1 MNHDMMRRFA
11 FIETRLLW
19 GGGFTASELA
29 AAFGIARQNAQLTIA
44 SYCRKHPRQMAYD
57 RRCRRQV
64 RTEDFRANYVRDDV
78 GRFLEY
84 QRAAAHTALYLDDP
98 TWVDLPFTDV
108 DDLVKPFYD
117 KEAARAVLA
126 ALRRQEVVEIEYWSK
141 SATRV
146 RRISPHHLVFA
157 DGRYHVR
164 AYCHDLLNWFD
175 LVLPRI
181 IAAQHADDPWVSGD
195 GDTDWHQREDL
206 SFFVNPDLPESAQA
220 AVRLDYLPQGAE
232 RLLVRGVRKA
242 LTMYIQRRLCRL
254 DWRFGVPLWIV
265 AENPGAA

>member
-1 MNHDMMRRFA
+1 MNHDMIRRYA

-19 GGGFTASELA
+19 GDGFTASELA
-29 AAFGIARQNAQLTIA
+29 AAFGIARQNAQLTIT
-44 SYCRKHPRQMAYD
+44 SYCQQHPRQMAYD

-64 RTEDFRANYVRDDV
+64 RTEDFKVNYVRDDV

-108 DDLVKPFYD
+108 DDLVRSFYD
-117 KEAARAVLA
+117 KEATRTVLA

-146 RRISPHHLVFA
+146 RHMSPHHLVFA

-164 AYCHDLLNWFD
+164 SYCHELHQWLDY
-175 LVLPRI
+175 VLARI
-181 IAAQHADDPWVSGD
+181 VAARPVHDPWVSDAGD
-195 GDTDWHQREDL
+195 RDWHQREDL
-206 SFFVNPDLPESAQA
+206 RFVVNPELPASAQA
-220 AVRLDYLPQGAE
+220 AVRMDYLPPGSE
-232 RLLVRGVRKA
+232 LLVIQGVRKA
-242 LTMYIQRRLCRL
+242 LTMYVQRRLCRR
-254 DWRFGVPLWIV
+254 DWRFEIPLWMV
-265 AENPGAA
+265 ATEP